1 MKNILFVL
9 YEDFHSNSAL
19 HVHHFANNLVKL
31 GFDCVVAVPKNKQT
45 VSMVGKHLANLY
57 QVTEYGEFYRLNEC
71 FKNQQGPDIIHV
83 WTPREVT
90 RNYCYKLR
98 KIYDFKLVIHL
109 EDNEEHVLE
118 KYLNKPF
125 EEIITA
131 NGSLEI
137 PDNLSHPQKYQEF
150 LASADGVTVIIE
162 KLKKFVPNN
171 VPSLILWP
179 GVETEHFY
187 PRNSNPEIAKKFGVP
202 DNSLVFSYTGNVH
215 AANTYEVR
223 SLYLAVAILNREGQP
238 AVLIRTG
245 RDFCNF
251 LGDDDS
257 WARQHAIELGYVD
270 RSLMPEILALAN
282 VLIQPGRPDKFNDYR
297 FPCKLPEFLAMG
309 KPVIL
314 PATNIGL
321 VMENHKDALVLP
333 VVDAVNIVDSVK
345 KLLNVDSNY
354 KKLSEGAVNFAK
366 THLNW
371 QENTKL
377 LQSFYTDIEYGI
389 KVSL

>member
-1 MKNILFVL
+1 MKNILFIL

-19 HVHHFANNLVKL
+19 HVHHFANNLVEF
-31 GFDCVVAVPKNKQT
+31 GFDCIVAVPRNKQT
-45 VSMVGKHLANLY
+45 VSQVGEHLANLY
-57 QVTEYGEFYRLNEC
+57 QVTEYGEFYRLNEY
-71 FKNQQGPDIIHV
+71 FKNQQGPDVVHV

-90 RNYCYKLR
+90 RNYCHKLR
-98 KIYDFKLVIHL
+98 KAYDFKLVIHL
-109 EDNEEHVLE
+109 EDNEEYVLE

-125 EEIITA
+125 AEIATA

-137 PDNLSHPQKYQEF
+137 PDNVSHPQKYKEF

-162 KLKKFVPNN
+162 KLKEFVPNN
-171 VPSLILWP
+171 VPNLILWP
-179 GVETEHFY
+179 GVETKHFY
-187 PRNSNPEIAKKFGVP
+187 RRESNPEIAKKFGVP
-202 DNSLVFSYTGNVH
+202 DNNLVFSYTGNVH

-223 SLYLAVAILNREGQP
+223 SLYLAVAMLNREGQP
-238 AVLIRTG
+238 TVLIRTG

-257 WARQHAIELGYVD
+257 WARQYAIELGYVD
-270 RSLMPEILALAN
+270 RSLMPDILALAD
-282 VLIQPGRPDKFNDYR
+282 VLIQPGKPDKFNDYR

-321 VMENHKDALVLP
+321 VMENEKDALVLP
-333 VVDAVNIVDSVK
+333 VVDAVNIVDSVR
-345 KLLNVDSNY
+345 KLLSGNFLNE
-354 KKLSEGAVNFAK
+354 KLSEGAINFAK

-371 QENTKL
+371 EENTKL
-377 LQSFYTDIEYGI
+377 LQSFYTAIG
-389 KVSL
+389 

>member
-19 HVHHFANNLVKL
+19 HVHHFANNLMKF
-31 GFDCVVAVPKNKQT
+31 GFDCVVAVPRNKQT
-45 VSMVGKHLANLY
+45 VSQVGAHLENLY
-57 QVTEYGEFYRLNEC
+57 QVTEYGEFYRLNEL
-71 FKNQQGPDIIHV
+71 FKNHQGPDVVHV

-90 RNYCYKLR
+90 RNYCHKLR
-98 KIYDFKLVIHL
+98 RNYDFKLIIHL
-109 EDNEEHVLE
+109 EDNEEYVLE

-125 EEIITA
+125 SDIATA
-131 NGSLEI
+131 NGSLVI
-137 PDNLSHPQKYQEF
+137 PDNVSHPQKYREF

-162 KLKKFVPNN
+162 KLKQFVPDHL
-171 VPSLILWP
+171 PSLILWP
-179 GVETEHFY
+179 GVETQYFF
-187 PRNSNPEIAKKFGVP
+187 PRNSNPEVAKKFGVP
-202 DNSLVFSYTGNVH
+202 LNTLVFCYTGNVH

-223 SLYLAVAILNREGQP
+223 SLYLAVAMLNREGQS
-238 AVLIRTG
+238 AVLVRTG

-257 WARQHAIELGYVD
+257 WARKYAIELGYVD
-270 RSLMPEILALAN
+270 RSLMPDILALAD

-321 VMENHKDALVLP
+321 VMENEKDALVLP
-333 VVDAVNIVDSVK
+333 VVDAVNIVEAME
-345 KLLNVDSNY
+345 KLLSDSSLSE
-354 KKLSEGAVNFAK
+354 KLSQGAINFAK

-371 QENTKL
+371 QKNTEL
-377 LQSFYTDIEYGI
+377 LKSFYQQIG
-389 KVSL
+389 

>member
-19 HVHHFANNLVKL
+19 HVHHFANNLVKF
-31 GFDCVVAVPKNKQT
+31 GFDCLVTVPRNKQT
-45 VSMVGKHLANLY
+45 VSQVGEHLANLY
-57 QVTEYGEFYRLNEC
+57 QVTEYGEFYRLNEY
-71 FKNQQGPDIIHV
+71 FKNQQGPDVVHV

-90 RNYCYKLR
+90 RNYCHKLR
-98 KIYDFKLVIHL
+98 KAYDFKLVIHL
-109 EDNEEHVLE
+109 EDNEEYVLE

-125 EEIITA
+125 EEIATA

-137 PDNLSHPQKYQEF
+137 PDNVSHPKKYKEF

-162 KLKKFVPNN
+162 KLKEFVPNN

-187 PRNSNPEIAKKFGVP
+187 PRDKNPEIAKKFGVP
-202 DNSLVFSYTGNVH
+202 DNNLVFSYTGNVH

-223 SLYLAVAILNREGQP
+223 SLYLAVAMLNREGQP

-257 WARQHAIELGYVD
+257 WARQYVIELGYVD
-270 RSLMPEILALAN
+270 RSLMPEILALAD

-309 KPVIL
+309 KPVVL
-314 PATNIGL
+314 PASNIGL
-321 VMENHKDALVLP
+321 VMENEKDALVLP
-333 VVDAVNIVDSVK
+333 VVDAVNIVDSVE
-345 KLLNVDSNY
+345 KLLSGNSLNE
-354 KKLSEGAVNFAK
+354 KLSEGAIDFAK

-371 QENTKL
+371 EENTKL
-377 LQSFYTDIEYGI
+377 LKSFYEHIG
-389 KVSL
+389 

>member
-19 HVHHFANNLVKL
+19 HVHHFANNLVKF
-31 GFDCVVAVPKNKQT
+31 GFDCVVTVPKNKQT
-45 VSMVGKHLANLY
+45 ISKIGKHLINLY

-71 FKNQQGPDIIHV
+71 FKNHKGPDIVHV
-83 WTPREVT
+83 WTPREII
-90 RNYCYKLR
+90 RNYFHKLR
-98 KIYDFKLVIHL
+98 KVYDFKLVIHL
-109 EDNEEHVLE
+109 EDNEEYVLE

-125 EEIITA
+125 QEIAAA
-131 NGSLEI
+131 NNYLTI
-137 PDNLSHPQKYQEF
+137 PGNVAHPQKYKEF
-150 LASADGVTVIIE
+150 IASADGVTVIIE
-162 KLKKFVPNN
+162 KLKEFVPNN
-171 VPSLILWP
+171 LPSLILWP
-179 GVETEHFY
+179 GVETESFY
-187 PRNSNPEIAKKFGVP
+187 PRNSHPEIAKQFGVP
-202 DNSLVFSYTGNVH
+202 DNNLVFSYTGNVH

-223 SLYLAVAILNREGQP
+223 SLYLAVAMLNREGQP

-245 RDFCNF
+245 RDFCDF

-257 WARQHAIELGYVD
+257 WVREYTIELGYVD
-270 RSLMPEILALAN
+270 RSLMPEILALAD

-321 VMENHKDALVLP
+321 VMENQKDALVLP
-333 VVDAVNIVDSVK
+333 VVDAVNIVDSVG
-345 KLLNVDSNY
+345 KLLSVNSLSE
-354 KKLSEGAVNFAK
+354 KLSEGAIKFAK
-366 THLNW
+366 TNLNW

-377 LQSFYTDIEYGI
+377 LQSFYTAIG
-389 KVSL
+389 

>member
-31 GFDCVVAVPKNKQT
+31 GFDCVVAVPRNKQT
-45 VSMVGKHLANLY
+45 VSQVGEHLAHLY
-57 QVTEYGEFYRLNEC
+57 KVTEYGEFYRLNKLFE
-71 FKNQQGPDIIHV
+71 NQQGPDVVHV

-90 RNYCYKLR
+90 RNYCHKLR
-98 KIYDFKLVIHL
+98 KAYSFKLVIHL
-109 EDNEEHVLE
+109 EDNEEYVLE

-125 EEIITA
+125 KEIANA
-131 NGSLEI
+131 NGSLTI
-137 PDNLSHPQKYQEF
+137 PDNVSHPQKYREF

-162 KLKKFVPNN
+162 KLKEFVPNN
-171 VPSLILWP
+171 VPSLVLWP
-179 GVETEHFY
+179 GVETEYFY
-187 PRNSNPEIAKKFGVP
+187 PRNPNPEIVNRFGIP
-202 DNSLVFSYTGNVH
+202 ENTLVFSYTGNVH

-223 SLYLAVAILNREGQP
+223 SLYLAVAMLNREGTP
-238 AVLIRTG
+238 AVLVRTG

-251 LGDDDS
+251 LGDDDN
-257 WARQHAIELGYVD
+257 WARKYAIELGYVD
-270 RSLMPEILALAN
+270 RSLMPEILALAD

-314 PATNIGL
+314 PSTNIGL
-321 VMENHKDALVLP
+321 VMENEKDALVLP
-333 VVDAVNIVDSVK
+333 VVDGVNIVESVGELFK
-345 KLLNVDSNY
+345 DKS
-354 KKLSEGAVNFAK
+354 LSEKLGQGAINFAK

-371 QENTKL
+371 QKNTEL
-377 LQSFYTDIEYGI
+377 LKSFYQEIE
-389 KVSL
+389 

>member
-19 HVHHFANNLVKL
+19 HVHHFANNLVKY
-31 GFDCVVAVPKNKQT
+31 GFNCVVAVPRNKQT
-45 VSMVGKHLANLY
+45 VAQVGEHLKNLY

-71 FKNQQGPDIIHV
+71 FKNQQGPDVVHV
-83 WTPREVT
+83 WTPREIT
-90 RNYCYKLR
+90 RNYCHKLR
-98 KIYDFKLVIHL
+98 KAYNFKLVIHL
-109 EDNEEHVLE
+109 EDNEEYVLE

-125 EEIITA
+125 QEIARA
-131 NGSLEI
+131 NSSLAI
-137 PDNLSHPQKYQEF
+137 PDNVSHPHKYKEF
-150 LASADGVTVIIE
+150 LESADGVTVIIE
-162 KLKKFVPNN
+162 KLKEFVPNN
-171 VPSLILWP
+171 VPNLVLWP

-187 PRNSNPEIAKKFGVP
+187 PRKPNPEIAKRFGVP
-202 DNSLVFSYTGNVH
+202 DNNLVFSYTGNVH

-223 SLYLAVAILNREGQP
+223 SLYLAVAMLNREGQP

-251 LGDDDS
+251 LGEDDS
-257 WARQHAIELGYVD
+257 WARQYAIELGYVD
-270 RSLMPEILALAN
+270 RSLMPEILALAD

-309 KPVIL
+309 KPIVL

-321 VMENHKDALVLP
+321 VMENQKDALVLP
-333 VVDAVNIVDSVK
+333 VVDAVNIVDSVG
-345 KLLNVDSNY
+345 KLLSVNSLY
-354 KKLSEGAVNFAK
+354 EKLSEGAINFAK
-366 THLNW
+366 TNLNW

-377 LQSFYTDIEYGI
+377 LQSFYAAIG
-389 KVSL
+389 

>member
-31 GFDCVVAVPKNKQT
+31 GFNCVVSVPRNKQT
-45 VSMVGKHLANLY
+45 VSQVGEHLTNLY
-57 QVTEYGEFYRLNEC
+57 QVTEYREFYRLNE
-71 FKNQQGPDIIHV
+71 FFDNQKGPDLVHV
-83 WTPREVT
+83 WTPREIT
-90 RNYCYKLR
+90 RNYCQKLR
-98 KIYDFKLVIHL
+98 KAYKFKLVIHL
-109 EDNEEHVLE
+109 EDNEEYVLE

-125 EEIITA
+125 SEIA
-131 NGSLEI
+131 AMNSFWQI
-137 PDNLSHPQKYQEF
+137 PDNVSHPLKYKEF
-150 LASADGVTVIIE
+150 LASADGVTVIID
-162 KLKKFVPNN
+162 KLKEFVPNN
-171 VPSLILWP
+171 IPTLVLWP

-187 PRNSNPEIAKKFGVP
+187 PRNPNPEIAKRFGVP
-202 DNSLVFSYTGNVH
+202 DNNWVFSYTGNVH
-215 AANTYEVR
+215 AANTSEVR
-223 SLYLAVAILNREGQP
+223 SLYLAVAMLNREGQP

-257 WARQHAIELGYVD
+257 WARKYAIELGYVD
-270 RSLMPEILALAN
+270 RSLMPEILALAS

-321 VMENHKDALVLP
+321 VMENQKDALVLP
-333 VVDAVNIVDSVK
+333 VVDGVNIVNSMRKLFEDSS
-345 KLLNVDSNY
+345 LY
-354 KKLSEGAVNFAK
+354 QKLSMGAINFAK

-371 QENTKL
+371 QENSRL
-377 LQSFYTDIEYGI
+377 LESFYTSISG
-389 KVSL
+389 